1 MAEIYSDQ
9 YKEVIFQLWY
19 DNNKKIGGKFSNS
32 IPDDENGRKPNYQ
45 TIENWR
51 DSYGWIQRAE
61 TVDAELSRR
70 LQDEAID
77 KRIKMYE
84 EHVSVSN
91 SLIEKGKEYLV
102 NHPIDD
108 MADAL
113 KAISLGVEIQRVSI
127 GQIEMGRKILGMSN
141 EQLTRE
147 LNNLLQPKNQN
158 DEFIDAD
165 SIEDVKDD

>member
-1 MAEIYSDQ
+1 MADSYSDQ
-9 YKEVIFQLWY
+9 YKELVFQLWY
-19 DNNKKIGGKFSNS
+19 DNNRKISGKFSNS
-32 IPDDENGRKPNYQ
+32 LPEDDKGQRPTFKTVEH
-45 TIENWR
+45 WR
-51 DSYGWIQRAE
+51 DIYGWIQRAE
-61 TVDAELSRR
+61 TMDAELSRR

-102 NHPIDD
+102 SHPIDD

-127 GQIEMGRKILGMSN
+127 GQIEMGRRILGMTN
-141 EQLTRE
+141 EQLTKE
-147 LNNLLQPKNQN
+147 LNNLLQPKTQN

-165 SIEDVKDD
+165 TIEDTSD